1 MDEILSSDRT
11 TPIGYHTSSLSLGG
25 WVETQP
31 SRIGS
36 SPERMKKPKVRKFG
50 RGATFL
56 ECHEEQINQKLVFSA
71 MLNLAGSRI
80 SMASGSRKAGAFP
93 AYIPAS
99 VQYRISWCPE
109 FDRQTRWKNRS
120 SQRSKSIGWHRK
132 GGNE

>member
-56 ECHEEQINQKLVFSA
+56 ECHEGIDQSEARL
-71 MLNLAGSRI
+71 
-80 SMASGSRKAGAFP
+80 
-93 AYIPAS
+93 
-99 VQYRISWCPE
+99 
-109 FDRQTRWKNRS
+109 
-120 SQRSKSIGWHRK
+120 QRYAEL
-132 GGNE
+132 GGF